1 MYARLVGDTWE
12 VVPAIVRAAHV
23 PGVVRGRL
31 TVRRGRGVLA
41 RMLGVVLRFPA
52 AGDAV
57 PVRLEIAA
65 DGECLLWRRSFAEQ
79 TLVSRQEVRGDLLL
93 ESFGPF
99 VCAFV
104 VEATHAGIDYRQV
117 RFGMRIGRW
126 IAWLPRFLSSRV
138 EGRLHAIGDA
148 AARVRVTMS
157 APIAGMLL
165 SYEGE
170 IAVEGRA

>member
-1 MYARLVGDTWE
+1 M
-12 VVPAIVRAAHV
+12 PAIVRAAHV

-31 TVRRGRGVLA
+31 DVRRGRGVLA
-41 RMLGVVLRFPA
+41 RMLGVVLRFPV
-52 AGDAV
+52 AGEAV

-65 DGECLLWRRSFAEQ
+65 EGDCLSWRRTFAEQ

-99 VCAFV
+99 VCAFTV
-104 VEATHAGIDYRQV
+104 QATRVGIDYQQV
-117 RFGMRIGRW
+117 RFGVRLGRW
-126 IAWLPRFLSSRV
+126 IAWLPRFISSRV
-138 EGRLHAIGDA
+138 EGRLHATGDA
-148 AARVRVTMS
+148 VARVHVTMS

-170 IAVEGRA
+170 IAVEEGA